1 MRRVMFN
8 RTDHPYHLKVRTV
21 VIQPPSICTD
31 CVNRIECLSIDTRI
45 ARCHVKVEWFIP
57 RDRRP
62 PNIEVHRVMLLPTG
76 SYHGETTWARNDN
89 NGRPVESYIQWLD
102 DNWKRLTGL
111 TVEEFEAKLKV

>member
-1 MRRVMFN
+1 MNRVMFN
-8 RTDHPYHLKVRTV
+8 RSDHPYMMKVRTV
-21 VIQPPSICTD
+21 ILQQPGICIDCPS
-31 CVNRIECLSIDTRI
+31 RIDCLSIDTSV
-45 ARCHVKVEWFIP
+45 ARCHVKVEWYLP

-62 PNIEVHRVMLLPTG
+62 PTIEVHRVMLIPAG

-89 NGRPVESYIQWLD
+89 NGKPTESYIQYLD